1 MTYCSKAN
9 QPSYPFILPDLPY
22 DKESFKPH
30 FTRETFDYHHGKH
43 HNSYVQNLNNLIK
56 DREELLKK
64 DLEEI
69 IEWSSQNAE
78 VAILNNASQIWNHT
92 FFWYSIKPHGGGK
105 PSGKV
110 FEQISKDFGSFEQFC
125 AQFKQEAVG
134 QFGSGWTWVVYHDN
148 KLQIIKTSN
157 AGTPIVNFMKPILAC
172 DVWEHAYY
180 IDYRNKRSD
189 YIDIFIRHMIN
200 WKFVEDN
207 LIQ

>member
-1 MTYCSKAN
+1 MTYCRKAN
-9 QPSYPFILPDLPY
+9 QTSYPFILPDLPY
-22 DKESFKPH
+22 AKESFKPH
-30 FTRETFDYHHGKH
+30 FTCETFDYHHGKH
-43 HNSYVQNLNNLIK
+43 HNSYVQNLNNLLK
-56 DREELLKK
+56 DREELQKK
-64 DLEEI
+64 DLEGI
-69 IEWSSQNAE
+69 IKWSSKNSE
-78 VAILNNASQIWNHT
+78 VTVFNNASQIWNHT

-110 FEQISKDFGSFEQFC
+110 FEQISQDFGSFEQFC
-125 AQFKQEAVG
+125 EQFKQEALG
-134 QFGSGWTWVVYHDN
+134 QFGSGWVWVVYNNN

-157 AGTPIVNFMKPILAC
+157 ADTPIVNLMKPILVC

-189 YIDIFIRHMIN
+189 YIDIFISHMIN